1 MTKKLF
7 SVCFVVLCLFA
18 TASFAQAQGW
28 GEIVE
33 AKSNLNVREKRTP
46 KSEHVV
52 TLAKGQRVK
61 MDFIQDGWG
70 AVFSLNETVRSEK
83 RAIGYV
89 NVKYVSILE
98 KKMAKKKDV
107 PSAPVKRKTAPVTV
121 KGEGEVK
128 APVEATPQPDPIKVG
143 VDPSRMPVKISSD
156 RMTYDETGKVVSFV
170 GNVVA
175 EHGELTLWSEKLS
188 AYFASKSNKQF
199 SADSVDRIVAE
210 GTVRVKKGT
219 TEGTCGKLTYLVG
232 KQLLKMEKDPLLQ
245 DGPNSLTGEII
256 KFHVRENRSEVV
268 GGKGKRVKAVFMTPE
283 NMKRQ

>member
-1 MTKKLF
+1 
-7 SVCFVVLCLFA
+7 
-18 TASFAQAQGW
+18 
-28 GEIVE
+28 
-33 AKSNLNVREKRTP
+33 
-46 KSEHVV
+46 
-52 TLAKGQRVK
+52 

-70 AVFSLNETVRSEK
+70 AVFNLNETVRSEK

-89 NVKYVSILE
+89 NVKYVSTVE
-98 KKMAKKKDV
+98 EVAKKKDT
-107 PSAPVKRKTAPVTV
+107 PSAPVKTKPAPATV

-128 APVEATPQPDPIKVG
+128 APVAATPQPDPIRVG

-188 AYFASKSNKQF
+188 AFFASKSNKQF

-210 GTVRVKKGT
+210 GNVRVKKGT

-232 KQLLKMEKDPLLQ
+232 KQLLKMENNPLLQ
-245 DGPNSLTGEII
+245 DGPNSLTGEVI